1 MRNNK
6 YWLQKLEELDKEYNR
21 EQLIDKLVSQ
31 QSVSPNISEW
41 TDEQREISTRLSER
55 IAKDTATPDEYSTKL
70 ALKPG
75 SPRYGSIGFVPT
87 SVINTLEDKDAGY
100 NR

>member
-6 YWLQKLEELDKEYNR
+6 YWLQTLEESDKEYNR
-21 EQLIDKLVSQ
+21 EQLIDKLVSR

-55 IAKDTATPDEYSTKL
+55 IAKIPLRQMSIVPD
-70 ALKPG
+70 
-75 SPRYGSIGFVPT
+75 
-87 SVINTLEDKDAGY
+87 
-100 NR
+100 

>member
-6 YWLQKLEELDKEYNR
+6 YWLQTLEESDKEYNR
-21 EQLIDKLVSQ
+21 EQLIDKLVSR

-41 TDEQREISTRLSER
+41 SDEQREISTRLSER
-55 IAKDTATPDEYSTKL
+55 ITKDTATPDEYSTKL

-75 SPRYGSIGFVPT
+75 SPRYGSIGFIRLV
-87 SVINTLEDKDAGY
+87 
-100 NR
+100 